1 MIECIST
8 AVEAVKDLS
17 AKVLDGRF
25 LNDICPDFLKS
36 TNEVPAYQ
44 IEAAAHSACRFFDMP
59 DAPLIEGDSI
69 GVYTLNP
76 DYLDDDVFQYNI
88 PQFKDMNLYSFE
100 DQTKVWTHECG
111 HRILQKMYGNSWA
124 SELGSDFFVGVRE
137 EMLGMGSS
145 NFEKTL
151 GATKASHSHPGG
163 KLRIEAIKYG
173 REVAAEMKKNGIAPT
188 WQNCIEHFEQSKFAK
203 MTFENSSSDFHGLFV
218 NDSAYHEREARR
230 CREEAKYYMKESNR
244 YAEKGDLSKSNEM
257 LKKAQSYEKEAE
269 NHCKSMAQCT
279 K

>member
-1 MIECIST
+1 MIESLVS
-8 AVEAVKDLS
+8 AVEAVKEFG

-25 LNDICPDFLKS
+25 LEDICPDFLKS
-36 TNEVPAYQ
+36 TSDVPTYQ
-44 IEAAAHSACRFFDMP
+44 IEAAAHSACKFFDMA

-69 GVYTLNP
+69 GVYTFNP
-76 DYLDDDVFQYNI
+76 DYLDDDVFQYNV
-88 PQFKDMNLYSFE
+88 PQFKEMKLHSFE

-111 HRILQKMYGNSWA
+111 HRLLQKIYGPSWA

-151 GATKASHSHPGG
+151 GATKASKSHPDGR
-163 KLRIEAIKYG
+163 LRLEAIKYG
-173 REVAAEMKKNGIAPT
+173 REVAAEMKKNGIVPT
-188 WQNCIEHFEQSKFAK
+188 WQNCIEKFDQSRFAK
-203 MTFENSSSDFHGLFV
+203 MTFENTASSFQGLFV
-218 NDSAYHEREARR
+218 NDRAYHERMARN
-230 CREEAKYYMKESNR
+230 CREEAKYYIKEANR
-244 YAEKGDLSKSNEM
+244 YAEKGDLAKSKEM
-257 LKKAQSYEKEAE
+257 MKKAESYQKEAE

>member
-173 REVAAEMKKNGIAPT
+173 REVAAEMKKNDGE
-188 WQNCIEHFEQSKFAK
+188 IER
-203 MTFENSSSDFHGLFV
+203 L
-218 NDSAYHEREARR
+218 
-230 CREEAKYYMKESNR
+230 
-244 YAEKGDLSKSNEM
+244 EKKLSNEGFVAKAPAAVIDGERAK
-257 LKKAQSYEKEAE
+257 LKKYLETRESLAIALAKL
-269 NHCKSMAQCT
+269 N
-279 K
+279 